1 MREINAFAAEI
12 GKFMLNHIEIP
23 MTMIMKIKIQNPDR
37 LVEIYKEVAPNWV
50 MKFRGGSGDESD
62 VYKFGLQ
69 SDKSKV
75 WDEFQ
80 VHIGKK
86 TKIMYNTE
94 TFTPYHYVIL
104 AMNDTNSNSMKKEI
118 TKQILLEEF
127 KNPILPL
134 FVCIRLVV
142 SSVSVI

>member
-1 MREINAFAAEI
+1 MDGSTNLF
-12 GKFMLNHIEIP
+12 NP
-23 MTMIMKIKIQNPDR
+23 NTIMKIKIENPDR
-37 LVEIYKEVAPNWV
+37 LAEIYKEVAPNWV
-50 MKFRGGSGDESD
+50 MKFRGGSGEESD

-80 VHIGKK
+80 VHIGKQ
-86 TKIMYNTE
+86 TKVMYNTE

-104 AMNDTNSNSMKKEI
+104 AMNDTNSQIKQI

-127 KNPILPL
+127 KNPNKLIGY
-134 FVCIRLVV
+134 IIDGMEEIIQ
-142 SSVSVI
+142 S

>member
-1 MREINAFAAEI
+1 MVNSTNLF
-12 GKFMLNHIEIP
+12 NP
-23 MTMIMKIKIQNPDR
+23 NTIMKIKIQNPDR

-50 MKFRGGSGDESD
+50 MKFRGGSGVESD
-62 VYKFGLQ
+62 TYKFGLQ

-80 VHIGKK
+80 VHIGKQ

-104 AMNDTNSNSMKKEI
+104 AMNDTNSQIKQI

-127 KNPILPL
+127 KNPNKLIGY
-134 FVCIRLVV
+134 IIDGMEEIIQ
-142 SSVSVI
+142 S

>member
-1 MREINAFAAEI
+1 MVNSTNLF
-12 GKFMLNHIEIP
+12 NP
-23 MTMIMKIKIQNPDR
+23 NTIMKIKIQNPDR

-50 MKFRGGSGDESD
+50 MKFRGGSGVESD
-62 VYKFGLQ
+62 TYKFGLQ

-80 VHIGKK
+80 VHIGKQ

-127 KNPILPL
+127 KNPNKLIEY
-134 FVCIRLVV
+134 IIDGMEEIIQ
-142 SSVSVI
+142 S

>member
-1 MREINAFAAEI
+1 
-12 GKFMLNHIEIP
+12 
-23 MTMIMKIKIQNPDR
+23 MKIKIENPDR

-80 VHIGKK
+80 VHIGKQ

-104 AMNDTNSNSMKKEI
+104 AINDTNSQIKQI

-127 KNPILPL
+127 KNANKLIGY
-134 FVCIRLVV
+134 IIDGMEEIIQ
-142 SSVSVI
+142 S

>member
-1 MREINAFAAEI
+1 MDTE
-12 GKFMLNHIEIP
+12 LNNNV
-23 MTMIMKIKIQNPDR
+23 MKIKIQNPDR

-80 VHIGKK
+80 VFMGKQ

-94 TFTPYHYVIL
+94 TFEPYHSVVL
-104 AMNDTNSNSMKKEI
+104 AINDTNSQIKQI
-118 TKQILLEEF
+118 TKHIKLEEF
-127 KNPILPL
+127 KNANKLIGYIIDGMEEL
-134 FVCIRLVV
+134 IQ
-142 SSVSVI
+142 S

>member
-1 MREINAFAAEI
+1 MVNSTNLF
-12 GKFMLNHIEIP
+12 NP
-23 MTMIMKIKIQNPDR
+23 NTIMKIKIENPDR

-50 MKFRGGSGDESD
+50 MKFRGGSGVESD

-80 VHIGKK
+80 VHIGKQ
-86 TKIMYNTE
+86 TKVMYNTE

-104 AMNDTNSNSMKKEI
+104 AMNDTNSQIKQI

-127 KNPILPL
+127 KNPNKLIEY
-134 FVCIRLVV
+134 IIDGMEEIIQ
-142 SSVSVI
+142 S

>member
-1 MREINAFAAEI
+1 
-12 GKFMLNHIEIP
+12 
-23 MTMIMKIKIQNPDR
+23 MKIKIENPDR

-62 VYKFGLQ
+62 AYKFGLQ

-80 VHIGKK
+80 VHIGKQ
-86 TKIMYNTE
+86 TKVMYNTE

-104 AMNDTNSNSMKKEI
+104 AINDTSSS
-118 TKQILLEEF
+118 KQIKNNIKLEEF
-127 KNPILPL
+127 KNPNKLIEY
-134 FVCIRLVV
+134 IIDGMEEIIQ
-142 SSVSVI
+142 S

>member
-1 MREINAFAAEI
+1 MDGSTNLF
-12 GKFMLNHIEIP
+12 NP
-23 MTMIMKIKIQNPDR
+23 NTIMKIKIENPDR

-62 VYKFGLQ
+62 AYKFGLQ

-80 VHIGKK
+80 FHIGKQ

-94 TFTPYHYVIL
+94 TFTHYHYVIL
-104 AMNDTNSNSMKKEI
+104 AMNDTSSS
-118 TKQILLEEF
+118 KQIKNNIKLEEF
-127 KNPILPL
+127 KNPNKLIEY
-134 FVCIRLVV
+134 IIDGMEEIIQ
-142 SSVSVI
+142 S

>member
-1 MREINAFAAEI
+1 MVNSTNLF
-12 GKFMLNHIEIP
+12 NP
-23 MTMIMKIKIQNPDR
+23 NTIMKIKIENPDR

-50 MKFRGGSGDESD
+50 MKFRGGSGEESD

-80 VHIGKK
+80 IHIGKQ

-104 AMNDTNSNSMKKEI
+104 AINDTSSS
-118 TKQILLEEF
+118 KQIKNNIKLEEF
-127 KNPILPL
+127 KNPNKLIGY
-134 FVCIRLVV
+134 IIDGMEEMIQ
-142 SSVSVI
+142 S